1 MTIKDLSEKASMNYN
16 TARKYFIALKEEG
29 LAEDPEIDLVPMLHE
44 IARLSSE
51 GKTVKQA
58 IESIKK
64 RGVSVESDDM
74 KSLKSEVNELRK
86 QVMNLSDLLQI
97 ELSKQKAL
105 PESIDK
111 ITALNHQVQRLS
123 SLLEKQEQA
132 GFWYR
137 VKAAFSS
144 LFRRK

>member
-29 LAEDPEIDLVPMLHE
+29 LAEDPENDLVPILHE

-58 IESIKK
+58 IASIKQ
-64 RGVSVESDDM
+64 RGVSFESDDVA
-74 KSLKSEVNELRK
+74 SIKSEIRELKK
-86 QVMNLSDLLQI
+86 QVSTLSDLLQL

-105 PESIDK
+105 PEK
-111 ITALNHQVQRLS
+111 AGQ
-123 SLLEKQEQA
+123 
-132 GFWYR
+132 GFWFYI
-137 VKAAFSS
+137 KAAFRS
-144 LFRRK
+144 LFRK